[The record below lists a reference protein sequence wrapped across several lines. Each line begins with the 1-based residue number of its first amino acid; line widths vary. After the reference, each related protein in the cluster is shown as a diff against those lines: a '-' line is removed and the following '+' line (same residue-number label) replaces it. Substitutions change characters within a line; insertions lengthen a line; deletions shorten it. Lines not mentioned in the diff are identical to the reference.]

1 MIMINSIRHL
11 SLLLFFSIIFLACK
25 KDKDPDPVD
34 DPLDVQAKKIEALW
48 SLKDASSA
56 TKDGSVVGDFANVT
70 LTFSAGSKAGGNFNT
85 SGSIDSSVWPNTG
98 SWTFDGGDK
107 NKLKRNDNVVMT
119 IALSDNDNALKV
131 SFNISSGV
139 KQGNW
144 VFDYK
149 K

>member
-1 MIMINSIRHL
+1 MNFIKYKN
-11 SLLLFFSIIFLACK
+11 LLFLILIVLISCNKGDDDDVA
-25 KDKDPDPVD
+25 PAD

-48 SLKDASSA
+48 DLKDASSA
-56 TKDGSVVGDFANVT
+56 TKDGSVVADFADLT

-85 SGSIDSSVWPNTG
+85 SNSANASVWANSG
-98 SWTFDGGDK
+98 SWVFDGGDK

-119 IALSDNDNALKV
+119 ISLTNNDNDLKV
-131 SFNISSGV
+131 SFNVASGV

-144 VFDYK
+144 VFDFVK

>member
-1 MIMINSIRHL
+1 MNFIKYKN
-11 SLLLFFSIIFLACK
+11 LLFLILIVLFSCSKELEDGEPA
-25 KDKDPDPVD
+25 D

-48 SLKDASSA
+48 DLKDASSA
-56 TKDGSVVGDFANVT
+56 TKDGSVVADFADLT

-85 SGSIDSSVWPNTG
+85 SNSANASVWANSG
-98 SWTFDGGDK
+98 SWVFDGGDK

-119 IALSDNDNALKV
+119 ISLTNNDNDLKV
-131 SFNISSGV
+131 SFNVASGV

-144 VFDYK
+144 VFDFVK

>member
-1 MIMINSIRHL
+1 MKSFNIKNL
-11 SLLLFFSIIFLACK
+11 FFLLLVFLISCK
-25 KDKDPDPVD
+25 KKDDEVTPAD

-48 SLKDASSA
+48 DLKDASSA
-56 TKDGSVVGDFANVT
+56 TKDGSVVADFADLT

-85 SGSIDSSVWPNTG
+85 SNSGNASVWPNSG
-98 SWTFDGGDK
+98 SWTFEGGDK

-119 IALSDNDNALKV
+119 ISLTNTDNDLKV
-131 SFNISSGV
+131 SFNVASGV

-144 VFDYK
+144 VFDFVK